1 MVMYML
7 NLDKTKKYLL
17 ACSYGPDSMA
27 LFDMLLK
34 EEYKFSV
41 AHVNYHKRDISNFE
55 EESMRDICLKN
66 NIKCFVL
73 DTSKLPNHKGNF
85 QNWARV
91 VRYKFFAEVL
101 KKENLDAVLVAH
113 HLDDLIETYE
123 MQKSRNL
130 VVDYL
135 GLKEQTIINDV
146 PVIRPLLEYTK
157 KELNDYCIYNNVPFS
172 IDVSN
177 LSPVYS
183 RNKIRLNYINNL
195 TKTEKLLIKK
205 SINEENELNKK
216 LVEEINTKIQNN
228 SLDINDLK
236 NMEKK
241 SQVIALDLLL
251 KNNKINKHIS
261 AKFVEEII
269 HTLNTKQPNISI
281 KLGTNKCIIREYNK
295 LKIVNNL
302 ANTQYVFTMDKP
314 GQLNTEY
321 FWIDLKDDYA
331 QFRLTLDDFPI
342 TIRPALSGDLSYI
355 NGIKK
360 KVKRLYIDW
369 KMPMYLRKIWPLIFN
384 KNGELVYV
392 IRYYDENSLNSNKDF
407 IVKS

>member
-1 MVMYML
+1 ML

-135 GLKEQTIINDV
+135 GLKEQTSINDV

-236 NMEKK
+236 NMDKK

-269 HTLNTKQPNISI
+269 RTLNTKQPNISI

-407 IVKS
+407 IVKF

>member
-1 MVMYML
+1 MYML

-236 NMEKK
+236 NMDKK

-302 ANTQYVFTMDKP
+302 ANTQYVFTMGKP

>member
-1 MVMYML
+1 ML

-41 AHVNYHKRDISNFE
+41 AHVNYHKRDLSNFE
-55 EESMRDICLKN
+55 EVSMRDICLKN

-228 SLDINDLK
+228 SLDINNLK
-236 NMEKK
+236 NMDKK

-269 HTLNTKQPNISI
+269 RALNTKQPNISI

-331 QFRLTLDDFPI
+331 QFRLTLEDFPI

>member
-216 LVEEINTKIQNN
+216 LIEEINTKIQNN

-236 NMEKK
+236 NMDKK

-269 HTLNTKQPNISI
+269 RTLNTKQPNISI

-321 FWIDLKDDYA
+321 FWIDLKDDYE
-331 QFRLTLDDFPI
+331 QFRLTLEDFPI

>member
-1 MVMYML
+1 ML

-113 HLDDLIETYE
+113 QLDDLIETYE

-205 SINEENELNKK
+205 SIDEENDINEK
-216 LVEEINTKIQNN
+216 LVEEINNKIQNN

-236 NMEKK
+236 NMDKK
-241 SQVIALDLLL
+241 SQIIALDLLL

-269 HTLNTKQPNISI
+269 RTLNTKQPNISI

>member
-1 MVMYML
+1 ML

-216 LVEEINTKIQNN
+216 LIEEINTKIQNN

-236 NMEKK
+236 NMDKK

-269 HTLNTKQPNISI
+269 RTLNTKQPNISI

-321 FWIDLKDDYA
+321 FWIDLKDDYE
-331 QFRLTLDDFPI
+331 QFRLTLEDFPI

>member
-1 MVMYML
+1 ML

-55 EESMRDICLKN
+55 EESMRDICLNN

-135 GLKEQTIINDV
+135 GLKEQTTINDV

-236 NMEKK
+236 NMDKK

-269 HTLNTKQPNISI
+269 RTLNTKQPNISI

-407 IVKS
+407 IVKF